1 MARQQTLHQYV
12 KAQRSLLEAEALA
25 HTQAMQE
32 SKQLENSM
40 KDTIAHI
47 RRSVCELDGGDDGA
61 FKLKPPRSTAVPNG
75 SGVHHIRSASRD
87 TTLLQNGLIV
97 EHVDVRREEK
107 EERERRRRQGK
118 RERSRPRKTSRSS
131 AIDVTSLYSSHSM
144 VPLTDN
150 GFSVLQSPRLSGIS
164 TRPTSSLT
172 APIDRQSS
180 IGQVC
185 SQASFSDAHSPASA
199 SPRRSRFFSFRNMS
213 GAWRSQDS
221 LAPSGMSGSMVDMQ
235 YVIAGH

>member
-47 RRSVCELDGGDDGA
+47 RRSVYELDGGDDGA

-97 EHVDVRREEK
+97 EHDVGREEK
-107 EERERRRRQGK
+107 KERERRRRQGK

-180 IGQVC
+180 IGHVW
-185 SQASFSDAHSPASA
+185 QASFSGAHSPTST

-221 LAPSGMSGSMVDMQ
+221 PAPSGMSGSMVDMQ
-235 YVIAGH
+235 YVIATH

>member
-25 HTQAMQE
+25 HTQAMQG

-97 EHVDVRREEK
+97 EHDVGREEK
-107 EERERRRRQGK
+107 KERERRRRQGK

-131 AIDVTSLYSSHSM
+131 ATMSPRYTLPIARFLSLTM
-144 VPLTDN
+144 VSVCCRTHGFLELALDLLVPSLPQLTGNRALVMYGRLRSRVLIARLLHRQDALAS
-150 GFSVLQSPRLSGIS
+150 SVLG
-164 TRPTSSLT
+164 T
-172 APIDRQSS
+172 
-180 IGQVC
+180 
-185 SQASFSDAHSPASA
+185 
-199 SPRRSRFFSFRNMS
+199 
-213 GAWRSQDS
+213 
-221 LAPSGMSGSMVDMQ
+221 
-235 YVIAGH
+235 